1 MHSNTETSV
10 QYTCCTSRLSQFF
23 RRSFN
28 IFFSKGE
35 FGRDIEAVEFMDK
48 GAFEAG
54 LKMTGG
60 ENVLGSEH
68 DFYVLLETSG
78 SCESHD
84 REKVTNF
91 LDHWMC
97 NTTDSE
103 ANGVLAQDETQLKNI
118 WSIRESVGPSCSQE
132 GLVTPRRR
140 STYNYPS
147 QKLKT
152 SNRYDISLPL
162 EKMYD
167 VVSIVRSSLTRHK
180 YNSCRGIRT
189 SRDSNLHLNV
199 VVPDHDENVLGIL
212 EPFVFDWTT
221 KHSEATSAEHVL
233 GNAKYI

>member
-1 MHSNTETSV
+1 MCIQTPKRPSSTHV
-10 QYTCCTSRLSQFF
+10 ALLGC
-23 RRSFN
+23 RSFSDVRSTFN
-28 IFFSKGE
+28 SAKENLGE
-35 FGRDIEAVEFMDK
+35 ILSAVEFMDK

-97 NTTDSE
+97 NTADSE

-132 GLVTPRRR
+132 GLVYKYVVPPTMIHHEKTQNIKQIRHLSSTRKDVRR
-140 STYNYPS
+140 SQYS
-147 QKLKT
+147 A
-152 SNRYDISLPL
+152 
-162 EKMYD
+162 
-167 VVSIVRSSLTRHK
+167 RSSLTRHK

-189 SRDSNLHLNV
+189 SRR
-199 VVPDHDENVLGIL
+199 L
-212 EPFVFDWTT
+212 E
-221 KHSEATSAEHVL
+221 SSSQCRCARS
-233 GNAKYI
+233 

>member
-1 MHSNTETSV
+1 MCIQTPKRPSSTHV
-10 QYTCCTSRLSQFF
+10 ALLGC
-23 RRSFN
+23 RSFADVRST
-28 IFFSKGE
+28 FSSAKENLGE
-35 FGRDIEAVEFMDK
+35 ILSAVEFMDK

-132 GLVTPRRR
+132 GLV
-140 STYNYPS
+140 Y
-147 QKLKT
+147 
-152 SNRYDISLPL
+152 
-162 EKMYD
+162 
-167 VVSIVRSSLTRHK
+167 K
-180 YNSCRGIRT
+180 Y
-189 SRDSNLHLNV
+189 V
-199 VVPDHDENVLGIL
+199 VVPPTIIHPQNSKHQTD
-212 EPFVFDWTT
+212 TT
-221 KHSEATSAEHVL
+221 SLFHSKRCTT
-233 GNAKYI
+233 